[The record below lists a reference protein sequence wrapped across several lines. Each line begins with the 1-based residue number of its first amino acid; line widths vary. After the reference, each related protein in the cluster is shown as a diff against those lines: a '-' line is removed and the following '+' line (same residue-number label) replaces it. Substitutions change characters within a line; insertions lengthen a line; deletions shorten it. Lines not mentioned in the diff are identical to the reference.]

1 MTNTLTP
8 TCLVCGLRFENR
20 PILELHVREDH
31 RKRGNPADPG
41 LGNPAGPTASRLRH
55 RSPANEHGESP
66 TASGTKA
73 GPGASGH
80 PRPRR
85 LRAGRAMTALR
96 RLAGG
101 FQRANAEL
109 LLASEAM
116 LRLPG
121 GRTADPAPGRPARRA
136 GCSSGGR
143 RRTRG
148 PCRLTGGRAA
158 PGPTVTPA
166 GLPGGRGH
174 ASGLESLAACLCRRR

>member
-1 MTNTLTP
+1 MGSKEDDMTSTLTP
-8 TCLVCGLRFENR
+8 TCSVCGLRFENR

-31 RKRGNPADPG
+31 RKRGDPADPG

-55 RSPANEHGESP
+55 RSPANGHGESP

-80 PRPRR
+80 RRPRR

-96 RLAGG
+96 RVAGG

-116 LRLPG
+116 LRRPG
-121 GRTADPAPGRPARRA
+121 DPRRPADPPAGRDAHQA
-136 GCSSGGR
+136 AEGE
-143 RRTRG
+143 
-148 PCRLTGGRAA
+148 LADRAA
-158 PGPTVTPA
+158 
-166 GLPGGRGH
+166 
-174 ASGLESLAACLCRRR
+174 